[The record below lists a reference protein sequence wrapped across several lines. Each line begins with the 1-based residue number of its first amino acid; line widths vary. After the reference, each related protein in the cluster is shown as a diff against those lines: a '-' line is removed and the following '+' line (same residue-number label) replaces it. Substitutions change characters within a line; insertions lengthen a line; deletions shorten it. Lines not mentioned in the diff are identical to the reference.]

1 MLAIVITGPPGA
13 GKSTVAERLHDSLGA
28 RGIANALLEADEL
41 ARAYPPLPRER
52 HVDHF
57 RSLARSYREAGHD
70 LLIVTD
76 TLETDAWRRELLAA
90 LGADRTVLVRLEARP
105 DTLERRIRDREP
117 PAWAGLEALVTH
129 ARELA
134 TAMTTLQDVDAV
146 MSTEDRRP
154 EDVAAAI
161 EPLTTT
167 SRPMGGS

>member
-28 RGIANALLEADEL
+28 RGVPNALLEADEL

-57 RSLARSYREAGHD
+57 RALATSYREEGHD
-70 LLIVTD
+70 LLIATD
-76 TLETDAWRRELLAA
+76 TLETDAWRRALLEA
-90 LGADRTVLVRLEARP
+90 LGAERTVLVRLAAAP
-105 DTLERRIRDREP
+105 DTLERRIRAREP
-117 PAWAGLEALVTH
+117 AEWTGLEALVTH

-134 TAMTTLQDVDAV
+134 NAMQALQDVDAV
-146 MSTEDRRP
+146 ISTEDRRP
-154 EDVAAAI
+154 QDVAAAI
-161 EPLTTT
+161 ERLTTT

>member
-1 MLAIVITGPPGA
+1 VLAIVITGPPGA
-13 GKSTVAERLHDSLGA
+13 GKTTVAECLHDSLGA

-57 RSLARSYREAGHD
+57 RALARSYREAGHE

-76 TLETDAWRRELLAA
+76 TLETDAWRRELLEA
-90 LGADRTVLVRLEARP
+90 LGAERTVLVRLEAAP
-105 DTLERRIRDREP
+105 DTLERRIRAREP
-117 PAWAGLEALVTH
+117 AGWTGLEALVAH
-129 ARELA
+129 ARELS
-134 TAMTTLQDVDAV
+134 TAITALQDVDAV
-146 MSTEDRRP
+146 ISTEARRP
-154 EDVAAAI
+154 QDVATAI